1 MHRSGSSPCPAH
13 CRDGASLVPVST
25 RPVRVYVVDD
35 DATVPRLLELA
46 LPSVD
51 AGLEIVGHA
60 ADAAAARDGLDACSP
75 DVVVIDHQ
83 LPDQNGVELGR
94 RLTTERPGLA
104 LILWSGTRSAELRS
118 EAIDAGFSDVITKD
132 DLDELA
138 AVIRAAAP
146 V

>member
-1 MHRSGSSPCPAH
+1 M
-13 CRDGASLVPVST
+13 
-25 RPVRVYVVDD
+25 YVVDD

-46 LPSVD
+46 LPSMD

-60 ADAAAARDGLDACSP
+60 ADAAAARDGLGTCAP

-83 LPDQNGVELGR
+83 LPDQNGVDLGR
-94 RLTTERPGLA
+94 SLATERPGLA

-118 EAIDAGFSDVITKD
+118 EAIDAGFCDVITKD

>member
-1 MHRSGSSPCPAH
+1 MF
-13 CRDGASLVPVST
+13 
-25 RPVRVYVVDD
+25 VVDD

-60 ADAAAARDGLDACSP
+60 ADAASARDGLSSCDA

-83 LPDQNGVELGR
+83 LPDQNGVDLGR
-94 RLTTERPGLA
+94 NLTSERPELA

-118 EAIDAGFSDVITKD
+118 QAIDAGFRDVITKD

-138 AVIRAAAP
+138 AVIRAA

>member
-1 MHRSGSSPCPAH
+1 MSNPSI
-13 CRDGASLVPVST
+13 
-25 RPVRVYVVDD
+25 RVFVVDD

-51 AGLEIVGHA
+51 DGLEIVGHA
-60 ADAAAARDGLDACSP
+60 ADAAAARDSLGNLDA

-83 LPDQNGVELGR
+83 LPDQNGVDLGR
-94 RLTTERPGLA
+94 SLAGERPGIA
-104 LILWSGTRSAELRS
+104 MILWSGTRSAELRS
-118 EAIDAGFSDVITKD
+118 EAIDAGFRDVITKD

-138 AVIRAAAP
+138 AVIRAA

>member
-1 MHRSGSSPCPAH
+1 MSERS
-13 CRDGASLVPVST
+13 
-25 RPVRVYVVDD
+25 VRVYVVDD

-60 ADAAAARDGLDACSP
+60 ADAAAARDGLGECHA

-83 LPDQNGVELGR
+83 LPDQNGIDLGR
-94 RLTTERPGLA
+94 SLAGERPGLA
-104 LILWSGTRSAELRS
+104 MILWSGTRSAELRTK
-118 EAIDAGFSDVITKD
+118 AIDAGFRDVITKD

-138 AVIRAAAP
+138 AVIRA
-146 V
+146 VV

>member
-1 MHRSGSSPCPAH
+1 MAVS
-13 CRDGASLVPVST
+13 VP
-25 RPVRVYVVDD
+25 RVRVFVVDD
-35 DATVPRLLELA
+35 DATVPRLLRLA

-51 AGLEIVGHA
+51 DGLEIVGSA
-60 ADAAAARDGLDACSP
+60 ADAAAARDGLGRCEA

-83 LPDQNGVELGR
+83 LPDQNGVDLGR
-94 RLTTERPGLA
+94 SLADEKPGLA
-104 LILWSGTRSAELRS
+104 MILWSGTRSAELRS
-118 EAIDAGFSDVITKD
+118 DAIDAGFRDVITKD

>member
-1 MHRSGSSPCPAH
+1 
-13 CRDGASLVPVST
+13 VSN
-25 RPVRVYVVDD
+25 PSIRVFVVDD

-51 AGLEIVGHA
+51 DGLEIVGHA
-60 ADAAAARDGLDACSP
+60 ADAAAARDSLGNLDA

-83 LPDQNGVELGR
+83 LPDQNGVDLGR
-94 RLTTERPGLA
+94 SLAGERPGIA
-104 LILWSGTRSAELRS
+104 MILWSGTRSAELRS
-118 EAIDAGFSDVITKD
+118 EAIDAGFRDVITKD

-138 AVIRAAAP
+138 AVIRAA